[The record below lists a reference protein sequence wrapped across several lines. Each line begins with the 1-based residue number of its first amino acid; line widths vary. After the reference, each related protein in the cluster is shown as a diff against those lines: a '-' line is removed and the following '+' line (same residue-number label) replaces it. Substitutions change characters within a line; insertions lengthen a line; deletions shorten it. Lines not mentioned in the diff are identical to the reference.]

1 MWEVLQLHNFVRWPS
16 GNWKLVSGWVF
27 KLVDRHGLCDVGS
40 TWWSVPIQLANYKEK
55 GSELWMMTRGL
66 IPPWIKNCVSQIS
79 LLRCGWLICWNF
91 PICTKLRKIDKK
103 SKLTHMRKRKRNEK
117 KTQALIVQWGQIQSA
132 RKELR
137 VARKC
142 FTVVEEINYSNWGNI
157 GVVDGVDI

>member
-1 MWEVLQLHNFVRWPS
+1 
-16 GNWKLVSGWVF
+16 
-27 KLVDRHGLCDVGS
+27 
-40 TWWSVPIQLANYKEK
+40 
-55 GSELWMMTRGL
+55 
-66 IPPWIKNCVSQIS
+66 
-79 LLRCGWLICWNF
+79 
-91 PICTKLRKIDKK
+91 
-103 SKLTHMRKRKRNEK
+103 MRKRKRNEK